1 MTGYACSEYA
11 DSLAEFGSPR
21 LLTNSAGWILERP
34 TPHLPYRDAMGCY
47 PVFRCGDWS
56 GLKQD
61 LDDIGDELVSLT
73 MVPDPYGD
81 YDENYLRDCFKDLI
95 VPFKQHYVIDMHR
108 PIKDI
113 VSRHHRKCARK
124 AEEQIRTEVCLQ
136 PTEFLDEWV
145 ALHQNLVNRHGIK
158 GIRAFSK
165 QAFQQQ
171 LSAPGIVVLRALHG
185 DETVGA
191 QLWFLHKDVA
201 NGHVLAFSE
210 KGYKLGATYALYW
223 FALNY
228 FADKARWCDIGG
240 VPGLHE
246 KQESGSNGLANFK
259 EGWSTGR
266 QTAYLCGRILNSAK
280 YQELKALNREAT
292 GFFPAYRNAF

>member
-11 DSLAEFGSPR
+11 DSLTEFGTPR
-21 LLTNSAGWILERP
+21 FLPNSQGWILERP
-34 TPHLPYRDAMGCY
+34 TPYLPYRDAMGCY
-47 PVFRCGDWS
+47 PVFKCGDWS

-61 LDDIGDELVSLT
+61 LDDIGEELTSLT

-81 YDENYLRDCFKDLI
+81 YDEAYLRDCFKDLV
-95 VPFKQHYVIDMHR
+95 VPFKQHYVVDMHR
-108 PIKDI
+108 PLKDI
-113 VSRHHRKCARK
+113 VSRHHLKCARK
-124 AEEQIRTEVCLQ
+124 ADEHIRAEVCLH
-136 PTEFLDEWV
+136 PAEFLDEWV
-145 ALHQNLVNRHGIK
+145 ALHQNLVNQHSIE

-165 QAFQQQ
+165 QAFQKQ
-171 LSAPGIVVLRALHG
+171 LSTPGMVVLRALHG

-201 NGHVLAFSE
+201 YGHVLAFNE

-240 VPGLHE
+240 VAGL
-246 KQESGSNGLANFK
+246 QENENSGLAQFK
-259 EGWSTGR
+259 SGWSTGFR
-266 QTAYLCGRILNSAK
+266 TAYLCGRILNSSK
-280 YQELKALNREAT
+280 YQELSALNREAK
-292 GFFPAYRNAF
+292 GFFPAYRNTF